1 MPKRENMTGLG
12 SGFIISSEGYVVTNN
27 HYQHYAERENFTK
40 PEMIDFNFLVL
51 RECVD
56 KVFEV
61 RNKSMQLRQEA
72 IEESSVPV
80 PKSSVVVA

>member
-1 MPKRENMTGLG
+1 
-12 SGFIISSEGYVVTNN
+12 
-27 HYQHYAERENFTK
+27 
-40 PEMIDFNFLVL
+40 MIDFNFLVL

>member
-1 MPKRENMTGLG
+1 MPKITIFPPFFAG
-12 SGFIISSEGYVVTNN
+12 
-27 HYQHYAERENFTK
+27 
-40 PEMIDFNFLVL
+40 MIDFNFLVL

-61 RNKSMQLRQEA
+61 RNKSLQLRQDA
-72 IEESSVPV
+72 IEASSVPV